1 MAPHH
6 SGVYPVHGPLY
17 AAWKKVWNVGS
28 TSTEE
33 YPHLKPARHRRGF
46 VHRNIMVSAPRG
58 AGAEEGWS
66 MRRGGARASS
76 SVAEGAGE
84 QKADR
89 SSAGTAPRAGSRFV
103 PSEQLSSRGRLIKV
117 TSFQSSNIA

>member
-6 SGVYPVHGPLY
+6 SGVYPVHSPLY
-17 AAWKKVWNVGS
+17 GAWKKVWNVGS

-66 MRRGGARASS
+66 MRRGGPGPRQRSPREPESRRLTAQAQGQRH
-76 SVAEGAGE
+76 VQEAGL
-84 QKADR
+84 
-89 SSAGTAPRAGSRFV
+89 SR
-103 PSEQLSSRGRLIKV
+103 LSS
-117 TSFQSSNIA
+117 

>member
-58 AGAEEGWS
+58 AGAGS
-66 MRRGGARASS
+66 MRRGGRGGWRAESRR
-76 SVAEGAGE
+76 AEG
-84 QKADR
+84 
-89 SSAGTAPRAGSRFV
+89 
-103 PSEQLSSRGRLIKV
+103 
-117 TSFQSSNIA
+117 